1 MNVSFAC
8 SVLTVLFAAS
18 ALGVDAV
25 LPSPAF
31 AHSRTGRVARMPTAD
46 AAADAVTASPSL
58 LRTAEGESH
67 QPGVVYNADA
77 SSAFSKYKKLHAKS
91 IRNPSKFWAEQAR
104 ERLS

>member
-1 MNVSFAC
+1 MTFLFTAFA
-8 SVLTVLFAAS
+8 LE
-18 ALGVDAV
+18 VDAF

-31 AHSRTGRVARMPTAD
+31 AHSRNGLVARMPTAD
-46 AAADAVTASPSL
+46 AAADAVTASPSML
-58 LRTAEGESH
+58 LPLRAAEGESH
-67 QPGVVYNADA
+67 EPGVVYDADA